1 VPYQIDNDSGVGTQV
16 IAADISGDGK
26 PDVLVGNKKGQFVF
40 IQETKTVTAE
50 EFAKH
55 QPQPLK

>member
-1 VPYQIDNDSGVGTQV
+1 MSMRESSV

-40 IQETKTVTAE
+40 IQETKSVTAE